1 MSIGLPRRYL
11 ALAVLVIGVLF
22 FFPFYAGDFRMN
34 QLGLFLCFVIF
45 ALSLDL
51 IWGFTGILSLGNAVY
66 FGGGAYFVA
75 LSLKLKYA
83 ATNPAR
89 YGSGI
94 PDFMEWNGLTA
105 VPGWMRPLES
115 IWFAAPA
122 GVLAMGLLAFVFGF
136 ITFKRHIYGVYCA
149 VITLA
154 ESLIFEEL
162 IIEKQAYTGG
172 FNGITDYGSY
182 SSNVNFYWVILAVT
196 VFFFWLARR
205 ITTSHFGMI
214 LQSIRENE
222 LRSEFFG
229 FEVANYKIFVFTVAA
244 MMSAVAGG
252 LYAALNGIIS
262 HQEIG
267 PLLSVEGVIWV
278 AVGGRGT
285 LIGAFVRPILIKGA
299 ESLLSEQFAWMW
311 GLLVGLIFI
320 LVIVLMPDGI
330 VGTLL
335 RRARRRRALEA
346 GRTPTYEPQATGAE
360 DTPTA

>member
-1 MSIGLPRRYL
+1 MGTGLPRKHL
-11 ALAVLVIGVLF
+11 GIAVLLIAVLF
-22 FFPFYAGDFRMN
+22 LFPYYAGTFRTD
-34 QLGLFLCFVIF
+34 QLALFLCFVIF

-105 VPGWMRPLES
+105 VPGWMKPLEN

-122 GVLAMGLLAFVFGF
+122 GVLAMGILAFVFGF

-162 IIEKQAYTGG
+162 IIEKQGYTGG
-172 FNGITDYGSY
+172 FNGITDYGSQ
-182 SSNVNFYWVILAVT
+182 SGSVAFYWIILGVT
-196 VFFFWLARR
+196 AFFFWLARR
-205 ITTSHFGMI
+205 MTTSHFGMI

-229 FEVANYKIFVFTVAA
+229 FEVANYKILVFTVAA

-285 LIGAFVRPILIKGA
+285 LVGAFVGTILIKGA
-299 ESLLSEQFAWMW
+299 ESFLSEQFAWIW
-311 GLLVGLIFI
+311 GLLVGLMFI

-330 VGTLL
+330 VGTII
-335 RRARRRRALEA
+335 RRARRRRARAA
-346 GRTPTYEPQATGAE
+346 GRVDAYEPGTVPVEETPTV
-360 DTPTA
+360 

>member
-1 MSIGLPRRYL
+1 MGIGLPRRYL
-11 ALAVLVIGVLF
+11 FLGLAVMAGLF
-22 FFPFYAGDFRMN
+22 SFQYYAGDFRMN
-34 QLGLFLCFVIF
+34 QLGLFLCFVMF

-75 LSLKLKYA
+75 MSLKLKYA

-94 PDFMEWNGLTA
+94 PDFMEWNGLTE
-105 VPGWMRPLES
+105 VPVWMRPLEN

-136 ITFKRHIYGVYCA
+136 WF
-149 VITLA
+149 
-154 ESLIFEEL
+154 
-162 IIEKQAYTGG
+162 
-172 FNGITDYGSY
+172 
-182 SSNVNFYWVILAVT
+182 
-196 VFFFWLARR
+196 ARR
-205 ITTSHFGMI
+205 LTTSHFGMI

-244 MMSAVAGG
+244 MMSAIAGG
-252 LYAALNGIIS
+252 LYAALNGIVS

-285 LIGAFVRPILIKGA
+285 LIGAFVGPILIKGA
-299 ESLLSEQFAWMW
+299 ESLLSEQFAWLW
-311 GLLVGLIFI
+311 GLLVGLLFI

-330 VGTLL
+330 VGTLI
-335 RRARRRRALEA
+335 RRARRKRALAA
-346 GRTPTYEPQATGAE
+346 GRQPAYEPSAVGVE
-360 DTPTA
+360 ETPP

>member
-1 MSIGLPRRYL
+1 MGIGLPRRYL
-11 ALAVLVIGVLF
+11 FLGLAVIALLF
-22 FFPFYAGDFRMN
+22 FFPYYAGDFRMN
-34 QLGLFLCFVIF
+34 QLGLFLCFVMF

-66 FGGGAYFVA
+66 FGGGAYFIA
-75 LSLKLKYA
+75 MSLKLKYA

-94 PDFMEWNGLTA
+94 PDFREWNGLTE
-105 VPGWMRPLES
+105 VPVWMRPLEN

-149 VITLA
+149 
-154 ESLIFEEL
+154 
-162 IIEKQAYTGG
+162 
-172 FNGITDYGSY
+172 GI
-182 SSNVNFYWVILAVT
+182 ILAVT
-196 VFFFWLARR
+196 VFFFWFARR
-205 ITTSHFGMI
+205 LTTSHFGMI

-244 MMSAVAGG
+244 MMSAIAGG
-252 LYAALNGIIS
+252 LYAALNGIVS

-267 PLLSVEGVIWV
+267 PFLSIEGVIWV

-285 LIGAFVRPILIKGA
+285 LIGAFVGPILIKGA
-299 ESLLSEQFAWMW
+299 ESLLSEQFAWLW
-311 GLLVGLIFI
+311 GLFVGLLFI

-330 VGTLL
+330 VGTLI
-335 RRARRRRALEA
+335 RRARRKRALAA
-346 GRTPTYEPQATGAE
+346 GRQPAYEPTAVGVEETPTV
-360 DTPTA
+360 

>member
-51 IWGFTGILSLGNAVY
+51 IW
-66 FGGGAYFVA
+66 
-75 LSLKLKYA
+75 
-83 ATNPAR
+83 
-89 YGSGI
+89 
-94 PDFMEWNGLTA
+94 
-105 VPGWMRPLES
+105 
-115 IWFAAPA
+115 
-122 GVLAMGLLAFVFGF
+122 
-136 ITFKRHIYGVYCA
+136 
-149 VITLA
+149 
-154 ESLIFEEL
+154 
-162 IIEKQAYTGG
+162 G

-252 LYAALNGIIS
+252 LYAALNCIIS
-262 HQEIG
+262 HLEIG

-285 LIGAFVRPILIKGA
+285 LIGAFVGPILIKGA

-335 RRARRRRALEA
+335 RRARRRRALAA
-346 GRTPTYEPQATGAE
+346 GRALVYDPRATGAE

>member
-1 MSIGLPRRYL
+1 MGIGLPRRYL
-11 ALAVLVIGVLF
+11 FLGFAVIALLF
-22 FFPFYAGDFRMN
+22 FFPYYAGDFRMN
-34 QLGLFLCFVIF
+34 QLGLFLCFVMF

-75 LSLKLKYA
+75 MSLKLKYA

-94 PDFMEWNGLTA
+94 PDFMEWNGLTE
-105 VPGWMRPLES
+105 VPLWMRPLES

-122 GVLAMGLLAFVFGF
+122 GALAMGLLAFVFGF

-182 SSNVNFYWVILAVT
+182 SSNITFYWIILAVT
-196 VFFFWLARR
+196 VFFFWFARR
-205 ITTSHFGMI
+205 LTTSHFGMI

-229 FEVANYKIFVFTVAA
+229 FKVAA
-244 MMSAVAGG
+244 MMSAISGG
-252 LYAALNGIIS
+252 LYAALNGIVS

-267 PLLSVEGVIWV
+267 PLLSIEGVIWV

-285 LIGAFVRPILIKGA
+285 LIGAFVGPILIKGA
-299 ESLLSEQFAWMW
+299 ESLLSEQFAWLW
-311 GLLVGLIFI
+311 GLLVGLLFI

-330 VGTLL
+330 VGTLI
-335 RRARRRRALEA
+335 RRA
-346 GRTPTYEPQATGAE
+346 
-360 DTPTA
+360 